1 MTCNETRRFSY
12 EPTWMLRAMEELH
25 IQFDPCPEEAGGQ
38 RMPGSPLTAAR
49 THVYVDTWK
58 SDYLMSR

>member
-25 IQFDPCPEEAGGQ
+25 IQFDPCPEGAGG
-38 RMPGSPLTAAR
+38 
-49 THVYVDTWK
+49 
-58 SDYLMSR
+58 